1 MQPLITVKS
10 VVGERGSFDGG
21 LFVNL
26 GVNFYVQQKFRRN
39 QITAGKEERLKKQ
52 MLAEI
57 GRVGREEDE
66 DAEK

>member
-1 MQPLITVKS
+1 MITVKS

-26 GVNFYVQQKFRRN
+26 GVNFCVQQKFKRN

-52 MLAEI
+52 MLAEM
-57 GRVGREEDE
+57 GGVGREDDE
-66 DAEK
+66 EAEK